1 MNVVILHIILKYIS
15 SFMIFAYD
23 LLLAVYSI
31 LSLDFGNNARQKA
44 NLGDFL
50 IWVQNGL

>member
-1 MNVVILHIILKYIS
+1 MNMVILYIILMYIS

-31 LSLDFGNNARQKA
+31 LSLDYGNDARQKA

-50 IWVQNGL
+50 I